1 MRQGTGPGTR
11 DSIQSSAAS
20 PESKFKKE
28 RGEEKE
34 RIVQPTLVYSSG
46 KKEQTALVQS
56 GRESPFISLPRS
68 RRNRKERE

>member
-1 MRQGTGPGTR
+1 VRQGTGPGTR

-46 KKEQTALVQS
+46 KKEQTDLVQEGSFSSS
-56 GRESPFISLPRS
+56 GVYLVSQRV
-68 RRNRKERE
+68 K